1 MSKLIIIPATIF
13 SLISPVYAFDIQA
26 QFHGTLIEPPS
37 CEINGTKPID
47 VDFGSQV
54 VTTQVDG
61 VNYIKPVSFTLSCKN
76 NPKNTMRMQF
86 SGTAPTW
93 DTKILTTNNTN
104 LGIKLLQGSGSG
116 TQLSL
121 NSWINFTY
129 PTLPVLQA
137 VPVKRSGSTLNAGA
151 FNGTATLQV
160 EFI

>member
-1 MSKLIIIPATIF
+1 MNKLILLAILFNAF
-13 SLISPVYAFDIQA
+13 VLPVHAFDIQA
-26 QFHGTLIEPPS
+26 QFHGTLVEPPS
-37 CEINGTKPID
+37 CEVNGAKPID

-54 VTTQVDG
+54 VTTEVDG
-61 VNYIKPVSFTLSCKN
+61 VNYIKPVTFTLDCKN

-86 SGTAPTW
+86 SGTAPSW
-93 DTKILTTNNTN
+93 DTKVLTTNNTN

-121 NSWINFTY
+121 NTWLSFTY

-137 VPVKRSGSTLNAGA
+137 VPVKKTGSTLTAGA
-151 FNGTATLQV
+151 FNGTATLKV

>member
-1 MSKLIIIPATIF
+1 MKKLILLPLFFTPLA
-13 SLISPVYAFDIQA
+13 LPVHAFDVQA

-37 CEINGTKPID
+37 CEVNGAKPID
-47 VDFGSQV
+47 VDFGTQV
-54 VTTQVDG
+54 VTTEVDG

-86 SGTAPTW
+86 SGTAPSW
-93 DTKILTTNNTN
+93 DTKVLTTNNTN

-121 NSWINFTY
+121 NTWLNFTY
-129 PTLPVLQA
+129 PTPPVLQA
-137 VPVKRSGSTLNAGA
+137 VPVKRSGSTLTAGA
-151 FNGTATLQV
+151 FNGTATLKV